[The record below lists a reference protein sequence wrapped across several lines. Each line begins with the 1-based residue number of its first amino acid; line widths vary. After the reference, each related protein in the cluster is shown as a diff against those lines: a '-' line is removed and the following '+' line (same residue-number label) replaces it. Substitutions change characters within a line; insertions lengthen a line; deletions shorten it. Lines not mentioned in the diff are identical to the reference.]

1 MNLLVGSAPRLVFLI
16 ICFSEKRNND
26 HIVPGRKIP
35 YEDALKGKTHIFL

>member
-1 MNLLVGSAPRLVFLI
+1 MDLRVGSAPRLVFLI

-26 HIVPGRKIP
+26 IVPGRKIP